1 VGYASLDDS
10 GESSVFAGGG
20 AAEIFAPKSPVEGR
34 GSGAL
39 RPLRPS
45 VWKRSLDILGALGG
59 LIFLAPFFLAIA
71 IAIRLESRGPAIF
84 RQRRTGFDGKPFII
98 YKFRSMRAAEDGAK
112 VVQACKGD
120 PRVTRI
126 GAWIRRTSID
136 ELPQLLN
143 ILRGEM
149 SLVGP
154 RPHAL
159 AHDEYYGHRIP
170 GYDLR
175 FFAKPGLTGYAQ
187 ISGFRG
193 ETADPSLMAQ
203 RVQCDLYYIR
213 NWSLKLDVEILLRTF
228 ITIQKDPAA
237 Y

>member
-1 VGYASLDDS
+1 MFAAGSAADVFGAK
-10 GESSVFAGGG
+10 SSVDGRARAG
-20 AAEIFAPKSPVEGR
+20 
-34 GSGAL
+34 L
-39 RPLRPS
+39 HPLRPS
-45 VWKRSLDILGALGG
+45 LAKRSLDILGALGG
-59 LIFLAPFFLAIA
+59 LIFLSPLLLIIA

-120 PRVTRI
+120 PRVTGV

-136 ELPQLLN
+136 ELPQLIN
-143 ILRGEM
+143 ILKGEM

-213 NWSLKLDVEILLRTF
+213 NWSLKLDIEILLRTF